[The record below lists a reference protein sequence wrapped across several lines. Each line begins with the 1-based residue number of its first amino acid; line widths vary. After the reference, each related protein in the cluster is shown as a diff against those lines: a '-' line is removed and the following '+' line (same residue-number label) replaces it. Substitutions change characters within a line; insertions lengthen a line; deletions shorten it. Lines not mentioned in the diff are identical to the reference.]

1 MTFEELMNIKV
12 AHEPSHAEV
21 EIEKLKP
28 VFAELHAGSVRPLK
42 LMVVLVC
49 GAFSYWCVGPSATG
63 V

>member
-1 MTFEELMNIKV
+1 VTFEELMNIKV

-28 VFAELHAGSVRPLK
+28 VFAELHAGSVRARK
-42 LMVVLVC
+42 LLVVLVYE
-49 GAFSYWCVGPSATG
+49 ALHYWCVGPSATG